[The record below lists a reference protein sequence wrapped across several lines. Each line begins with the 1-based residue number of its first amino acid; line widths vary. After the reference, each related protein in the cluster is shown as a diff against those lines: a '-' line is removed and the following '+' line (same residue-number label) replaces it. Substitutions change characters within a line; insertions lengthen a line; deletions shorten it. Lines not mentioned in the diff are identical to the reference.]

1 MEQEM
6 TELLSLDQSIKM
18 EDSEQQQKQTS
29 PHSSSIPIKSRPKGG
44 LITMP
49 FIIANEA
56 LEKVASYGLLPNMT
70 FYLMKDYRME
80 VTTAQNLLFFWS
92 AATNFLPLVG
102 AFVADSYLGRFLA
115 IGLGSIFSFLGTTV
129 LWLTAMIPKARPPPC
144 NQVGQACKSAT
155 ASQFMLLVFS
165 FLLMSIGAGGIR
177 PCSLAFG
184 ANQFD
189 KRDNPNNQRVL
200 ESFFAWYYTSSIVS
214 VLIALTGIVYLQD
227 KMGWKIGF
235 GVPAILMFLSA
246 LFFFLASPFYIKHK
260 VKSNLFSSFIQ
271 VIVVAY
277 KNRKL
282 PYPIQNS
289 DYHHKNGS
297 ELQVPTE
304 KLRFLNKA
312 CIIKSPEDV
321 KPNGVAVNSWN
332 LCTVEQVEELK
343 ALIRVMPLWSTG
355 IMISIN
361 LSQSSFPLLQAQSM
375 DRHLTKNFQIPAGSF
390 GMFLMIALT
399 IWVFLY
405 DRVMLPL
412 ASKIR
417 GRPVRLTPIVRMGIG
432 IFVSCMS
439 MLVSGIVEHV
449 RRRRAINQ
457 GLLNNPD
464 GLVEMSAMW
473 LILQNSLNGIA
484 EAFSAIGQTEFYYS
498 ELPRSMSSLASA
510 LLGLGM
516 AVANLLASVILSA
529 VDKHTK
535 GEEKESWVSSSI
547 NKGHYEYY
555 YWLLAIMTAFNMLYF
570 MVCKWAYG
578 PCVDIDITKR
588 MLEVSDDD
596 LPHENMSRRDLNS
609 RQASC

>member
-1 MEQEM
+1 MKEEM
-6 TELLSLDQSIKM
+6 AEYLPLSQT
-18 EDSEQQQKQTS
+18 EDSEKQTS
-29 PHSSSIPIKSRPKGG
+29 SHPSLIPIKSRKKGG

-56 LEKVASYGLLPNMT
+56 LESVASYGLLPNMT
-70 FYLMKDYRME
+70 FYLMRDYRMDI
-80 VTTAQNLLFFWS
+80 TTTQNLLFFWS
-92 AATNFLPLVG
+92 ATTNFLPIVG
-102 AFVADSYLGRFLA
+102 AVVADSYLGRFLT
-115 IGLGSIFSFLGTTV
+115 IGLGSIFSFLGTVV

-144 NQVGQACKSAT
+144 NQSGHEACKST
-155 ASQFMLLVFS
+155 TTSQYMLLVFS

-189 KRDNPNNQRVL
+189 KGGSNPNKHTVL

-227 KMGWKIGF
+227 RLGWKIGF

-246 LFFFLASPFYIKHK
+246 LFFFLASPFYIKQK
-260 VKSNLFSSFIQ
+260 VLSNVFASFIR
-271 VIVVAY
+271 VIVVAF

-282 PYPIQNS
+282 HYPNQNS

-297 ELQVPTE
+297 GPQVPTD

-312 CIIKSPEDV
+312 CVIKSPEDV
-321 KPNGVAVNSWN
+321 KPNGVAANPWN

-343 ALIRVMPLWSTG
+343 ALIRVVPLWSTG

-375 DRHLTKNFQIPAGSF
+375 NRHLTKGFQIPAGSF

-399 IWVFLY
+399 IWVLLY

-412 ASKIR
+412 ASKIK
-417 GRPVRLTPIVRMGIG
+417 GRPVRLKPIVRMGLG

-439 MLVSGIVEHV
+439 MVVSGIIENI
-449 RRRRAINQ
+449 RRRRAISE
-457 GLLNNPD
+457 GLLNNSQ
-464 GLVEMSAMW
+464 GLVEMSAFW
-473 LILQNSLNGIA
+473 LIIPNSLNGIA
-484 EAFSAIGQTEFYYS
+484 KALNAIGATEFYYS
-498 ELPRSMSSLASA
+498 ELPRSLSSIASA

-516 AVANLLASVILSA
+516 AVASLLASVILSA
-529 VDKHTK
+529 VDKYTK
-535 GEEKESWVSSSI
+535 GEGTESWVSSNI

-555 YWLLAIMTAFNMLYF
+555 YWLLAVLTAFNLIYF
-570 MVCKWAYG
+570 VACCSQYG
-578 PCVDIDITKR
+578 PSVDVDITKK
-588 MLEVSDDD
+588 MMELSDDD
-596 LPHENMSRRDLNS
+596 D
-609 RQASC
+609 